1 MNKTISVIGLGY
13 IGLPT
18 AALLAS
24 KGYDV
29 RGYDVNQDVVDTINE
44 GNIHIV
50 EPNLEKYVKIAIETK
65 KLKAYSQLMEADIYI
80 ICVPTPFHK
89 DTNPPS
95 PNIDLVLSATE
106 EISNKIKNN
115 DLVILESTSPV
126 GTTEKIANLFKIKGI
141 NIDEINL
148 AYCPERV
155 LPGNIM
161 NELIENDRII
171 GGYSLNSSKTVSNF
185 YRTFVQGNVYE
196 TDDKTAEMCKLTE
209 NSFRD
214 VNIAFANELSILCDK
229 EGIDVWKLIS
239 LANMHPRVD
248 ILKPG
253 TGVGGHCIAVDPWFI
268 VSNNPDNSKLI
279 RSAREVNNQK
289 TFWVLEKIKSTISK
303 FIQLNNKNP
312 LIACLGLSFKPN
324 IDDLRESPALSIVD
338 HLISDGYNPIIV
350 EPNIQSHKK
359 YNLTSLEEA
368 IMKSDIIF
376 ILVKHDEF
384 LNLLE
389 LEDKIIDFCGALE

>member
-1 MNKTISVIGLGY
+1 
-13 IGLPT
+13 
-18 AALLAS
+18 
-24 KGYDV
+24 
-29 RGYDVNQDVVDTINE
+29 
-44 GNIHIV
+44 
-50 EPNLEKYVKIAIETK
+50 
-65 KLKAYSQLMEADIYI
+65 
-80 ICVPTPFHK
+80 
-89 DTNPPS
+89 
-95 PNIDLVLSATE
+95 
-106 EISNKIKNN
+106 
-115 DLVILESTSPV
+115 
-126 GTTEKIANLFKIKGI
+126 
-141 NIDEINL
+141 
-148 AYCPERV
+148 
-155 LPGNIM
+155 
-161 NELIENDRII
+161 
-171 GGYSLNSSKTVSNF
+171 
-185 YRTFVQGNVYE
+185 
-196 TDDKTAEMCKLTE
+196 MCKLTE